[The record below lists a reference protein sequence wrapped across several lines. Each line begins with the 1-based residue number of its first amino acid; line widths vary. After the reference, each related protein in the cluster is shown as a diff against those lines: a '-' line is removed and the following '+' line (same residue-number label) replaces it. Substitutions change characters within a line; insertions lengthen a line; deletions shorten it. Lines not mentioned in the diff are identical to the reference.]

1 MMKTNPAARAA
12 ASLLSILVAAP
23 LVAQKPPEPRS
34 SGGVS
39 TTVEVTVTNIDV
51 VVTDGKGNRVTGLKK
66 EDFVVL
72 EDGLQQAV
80 TNFYAME
87 GGKVTIVGDEP
98 VPVPTPEA
106 APAPATTPVSF
117 VAPIPTPKTRLV
129 LFVDNLHLTPFN
141 RNRVLRNLEEWVKT
155 AMKSPDVEAMVVTWD
170 RSLKIRK
177 RFTNDGRDVADV
189 LKQIEGESAIG
200 QSLVSERRDLFQQ
213 IDDSQSADQAVI
225 RVRQFAE
232 SIANDL
238 QFTFEALR
246 TTMNQLSGVEGRKI
260 LVHVSEGLPQSPAAE
275 VFKYVQDK
283 YQQGTSGLQQFE
295 YDKTS
300 SYLGVV
306 QAANAAGVTIY
317 AFDARGLGVD
327 SNVSAENKSTKGT
340 VDTFAEN
347 ANLTSMLLMMAEE
360 TGGVAAINRN
370 DITLPLQEMQKDYAS
385 YYSIGYRSLRPGADR
400 PHKVD
405 VKVKRKGLTAR
416 ARHSYVE
423 KSVETRVSEGVV
435 SALYF
440 GRDDNPLGAAIEF
453 GKPAPADR
461 QNYAVPV
468 TIRVPYSRI
477 TMLPDGPKVRGKL
490 AFYFIVLDVSGKTS
504 ELATQSAPIEMT
516 TKAFQ
521 DRQRGDFVYDVKM
534 LMIPG
539 GQKLSLA
546 VRDEVSNTLS
556 FVQKSIFVSALPP
569 EDKPAGK

>member
-1 MMKTNPAARAA
+1 MMKTNPAARAV
-12 ASLLSILVAAP
+12 SILLSILLAAP
-23 LVAQKPPEPRS
+23 AAGQKPPEKKS
-34 SGGVS
+34 SGGLS

-66 EDFVVL
+66 EEFEVF
-72 EDGLQQAV
+72 EDGLQQPV

-87 GGKVTIVGDEP
+87 GGKVTIVGDEL
-98 VPVPTPEA
+98 VPT
-106 APAPATTPVSF
+106 PAPATAPAPSAQMAPAP
-117 VAPIPTPKTRLV
+117 APIPTPKTHLV

-141 RNRVLRNLEEWVKT
+141 RNRVLRNLEDWIRT
-155 AMKSPDVEAMVVTWD
+155 AMKTPDVEAMVVTWD

-200 QSLVSERRDLFQQ
+200 QSLVQERRDLFQQ
-213 IDDSQSADQAVI
+213 IDDSQSAEQALA

-232 SIANDL
+232 SIGNDL
-238 QFTFEALR
+238 QFTFEAMR
-246 TTMNQLSGVEGRKI
+246 STMNQLSGVEGRKI

-283 YQQGTSGLQQFE
+283 YRQSTTGLQQFE
-295 YDKTS
+295 FDKTS
-300 SYLGVV
+300 SYVGVI

-327 SNVSAENKSTKGT
+327 TNVTAENKSAKGT
-340 VDTFAEN
+340 LDTFAEN
-347 ANLTSMLLMMAEE
+347 ANLTSMLSLMAEE
-360 TGGVAAINRN
+360 TGGVAVLNRN
-370 DITLPLQEMQKDYAS
+370 DITMPLEEMKKDYSS
-385 YYSIGYRSLRPGADR
+385 YYSIGYRSLRPGTDR
-400 PHKVD
+400 PHKID
-405 VKVKRKGLTAR
+405 VKVKRKGLTTR

-423 KSVETRVSEGVV
+423 KSIETRVSEGVV

-440 GRDDNPLGAAIEF
+440 GRDENPLGAALEF

-468 TIRVPYSRI
+468 SIRVPYSRI
-477 TMLPDGPKVRGKL
+477 TMLPEGPKVRGKL
-490 AFYFIVLDVSGKTS
+490 AFYFIVLDVSGKS
-504 ELATQSAPIEMT
+504 SDLATQSAPIEMT
-516 TKAFQ
+516 AKAFQ
-521 DRQRGDFVYDVKM
+521 ERQRGDFVYDVKM

-546 VRDEVSNTLS
+546 VRDEVSNAVSYL
-556 FVQKSIFVSALPP
+556 QKSIFVSALPI
-569 EDKPAGK
+569 EEKPSGK